1 VRLAGKEEG
10 RSSGDQLCAWRAC
23 PQVARDLPHHFKKH
37 RIDLSLCG
45 HLLRPKP
52 RTEVHIML
60 VRRILEGRWSGFYR
74 RRRL

>member
-1 VRLAGKEEG
+1 MRLAGKEEG

-45 HLLRPKP
+45 HLLRRHHPTCRDTLSSQTHRNHAP
-52 RTEVHIML
+52 RYT
-60 VRRILEGRWSGFYR
+60 SC
-74 RRRL
+74 